1 MSLLRSLFGPSKAE
15 IWSQLAQKTG
25 GRFQEGGFFSG
36 SGKVEMRV
44 GQWMLTLDTYT
55 VSTGKSSTT
64 YTRFRAPYV
73 NADGF
78 RFQVYRSG
86 LFTGLGK
93 MLGMQDIEIWDPDFD
108 QMYVLKGNDEKK
120 VRQFFSDD
128 KLKALLNAQSRI
140 HMEVKDDEGGWFRDG
155 FPENVDE
162 LYFRRVGIMKDL
174 DELQGLFDLF
184 SYSLHRLC
192 HMGSAYEND
201 PGVQI

>member
-1 MSLLRSLFGPSKAE
+1 
-15 IWSQLAQKTG
+15 
-25 GRFQEGGFFSG
+25 
-36 SGKVEMRV
+36 
-44 GQWMLTLDTYT
+44 MLTLDTYT

-86 LFTGLGK
+86 LFTELGK
-93 MLGMQDIEIWDPDFD
+93 MLGMQDIEIGDPAFD
-108 QMYVLKGNDEKK
+108 QTYVLKGNDENK

-140 HMEVKDDEGGWFRDG
+140 HMEVKDDEDGWFREA

-162 LYFRRVGIMKDL
+162 LYFSRVGVMRDL
-174 DELQGLFDLF
+174 DELQGLFELF
-184 SYSLHRLC
+184 AYSLHRLC

-201 PGVQI
+201 PNVRI